1 MRKYEYLTGEELG
14 YKQSVVE
21 QARFDYSLLGKIFN
35 KGLTEEDKK
44 EGLLQSVKNIG
55 DKNEELLKAFS
66 AANKVS
72 KAANNESNFN
82 YNSKYAFYRFYRDF
96 EKFKR
101 MVLIDS
107 KHGEF
112 TEFYELLNDFKNY
125 KRVAIETKNCKNRII
140 NNVNQLYNKYFDY
153 YKITIRRI

>member
-1 MRKYEYLTGEELG
+1 MTGEELE

-21 QARFDYSLLGKIFN
+21 QARFDYSSLGKIFN

-55 DKNEELLKAFS
+55 DKNEELLKALS

-112 TEFYELLNDFKNY
+112 KEFHELLNDFKNY
-125 KRVAIETKNCKNRII
+125 KPVTIETKHCKNRII
-140 NNVNQLYNKYFDY
+140 NNANQLYNKYFDY
-153 YKITIRRI
+153 YIIRIRRI

>member
-1 MRKYEYLTGEELG
+1 MTGEELG

-21 QARFDYSLLGKIFN
+21 QARFDYSSLGKIFN

-82 YNSKYAFYRFYRDF
+82 YNSKYAFYRFYRDLR
-96 EKFKR
+96 EW
-101 MVLIDS
+101 
-107 KHGEF
+107 
-112 TEFYELLNDFKNY
+112 Y
-125 KRVAIETKNCKNRII
+125 
-140 NNVNQLYNKYFDY
+140 
-153 YKITIRRI
+153 

>member
-1 MRKYEYLTGEELG
+1 MTGEELE

-21 QARFDYSLLGKIFN
+21 QARFDYSSLGKIFN

-44 EGLLQSVKNIG
+44 GLLQSVKNIG
-55 DKNEELLKAFS
+55 DKNEELLKALS

-112 TEFYELLNDFKNY
+112 KEFHELLNDFKNY
-125 KRVAIETKNCKNRII
+125 KPVTIETKHCKNRII
-140 NNVNQLYNKYFDY
+140 NNANQLYNKYFDY
-153 YKITIRRI
+153 YIIRIRRI